1 MKKMTRCFT
10 VAIMLAGLL
19 GITGCRSNK
28 TAGEQ
33 ARKGAGYGAL
43 TGAVS
48 GFFWGLLRGDPMK
61 GAAEGAVVGG
71 ATGAVV
77 GGVHGVSRDKE
88 LKEEFGEVNY
98 NALVALAR
106 RDYPTARDYA
116 SQTADDPNP
125 KYRLASAWI
134 SALVAKETL
143 GKEEMEPYYETLIEL
158 DDDIET
164 REDARV
170 ELRFAEQRLKSLRK
184 QFGAR

>member
-1 MKKMTRCFT
+1 
-10 VAIMLAGLL
+10 MLAAIIAGS
-19 GITGCRSNK
+19 GCRSNK

-33 ARKGAGYGAL
+33 AKKGAGYGAL

-77 GGVHGVSRDKE
+77 GGVHGAAKDKE

-98 NALVALAR
+98 NALVALAQ
-106 RDYPTARDYA
+106 RDYPLARDYA

-143 GKEEMEPYYETLIEL
+143 GKNELDPYYDRLIEL

-170 ELRFAEQRLKSLRK
+170 ELRFAEENLKSIRK
-184 QFGAR
+184 QFGVR